1 MSIDKGKIVSFN
13 GKFGFIM
20 NKEGQSFYFDDRL
33 FQKDQDTK
41 QIKIDRTVEF
51 ESVAAPKGMRA
62 KKIKFIEAQIEIKQ
76 NPIKEKRQEHI
87 SQKVSGLERGRN
99 FVYVKEGESIDKD
112 HIEACQNVNSGWY
125 RYAGDAKKEIE
136 RIAKV
141 YGANYIVFKKLNK
154 SLQYEGNYKYNTHS
168 FDAEIGIYCKK
179 VTFKNE
185 AALKFA
191 QEEIKEAATLFNS
204 KRKNPNVSSYK
215 NNTQNQNKTKTITES
230 LIEAGVSK
238 IFNWITKKK

>member
-1 MSIDKGKIVSFN
+1 MSIDTGKIVSFN

-62 KKIKFIEAQIEIKQ
+62 KKIKFIESQI
-76 NPIKEKRQEHI
+76 NLPNNTRKEKRQEHI

-99 FVYVKEGESIDKD
+99 FVYVKEGEKINKD
-112 HIEACQNVNSGWY
+112 HIEVCNYINSGWF
-125 RYAGDAKKEIE
+125 RKASDAREEIE
-136 RIAKV
+136 SVAKAS
-141 YGANYIVFKKLNK
+141 GANYIIFRSLNK
-154 SLQYEGNYKYNTHS
+154 SLQHEGNYKYNLHS
-168 FDAEIGIYCKK
+168 WDVEIGIYCKK

-185 AALKFA
+185 EAYKKA
-191 QEEIKEAATLFNS
+191 ESEIKESASMFNS
-204 KRKNPNVSSYK
+204 RAKSPQGNPYYSY
-215 NNTQNQNKTKTITES
+215 NKPKTFAES
-230 LIEAGVSK
+230 IIEVGVEK

>member
-1 MSIDKGKIVSFN
+1 MSIDTGKIVSFN

-33 FQKDQDTK
+33 FQKGQDIK

-51 ESVAAPKGMRA
+51 ESVVAPKGMRA
-62 KKIKFIEAQIEIKQ
+62 KKIKFIEVQTVIPNNLKTERKVQ
-76 NPIKEKRQEHI
+76 NIPK
-87 SQKVSGLERGRN
+87 KVSGFEKGRN

-112 HIEACQNVNSGWY
+112 HIEACQNINSGWY
-125 RYAGDAKKEIE
+125 RYAGDARKEIE
-136 RIAKV
+136 SIAKV

-185 AALKFA
+185 AAYKFA
-191 QEEIKEAATLFNS
+191 QEEIKEAAILFNS
-204 KRKNPNVSSYK
+204 KIKTPNVSSYK
-215 NNTQNQNKTKTITES
+215 NKTQTKNKTKTITES

-238 IFNWITKKK
+238 IFNWISKKK